1 MLKETIKI
9 ADYETEEN
17 LNDWE
22 NLILMQETTTFTD
35 LISGWIE
42 NEAIVKRLSDGKF
55 FKFTYNTTPNSSDEL
70 QQEATEV
77 IQKSHLTHYYE

>member
-42 NEAIVKRLSDGKF
+42 MKL
-55 FKFTYNTTPNSSDEL
+55 L
-70 QQEATEV
+70 
-77 IQKSHLTHYYE
+77 